1 LILDVEYPQNVACGS
16 NSEVELAGADFR
28 FTPESRHPAGGLG
41 CPFCAISRLM
51 QRSKEG
57 ALFDHLVGPRKKR
70 GRDIKPKRFR
80 SL

>member
-1 LILDVEYPQNVACGS
+1 
-16 NSEVELAGADFR
+16 
-28 FTPESRHPAGGLG
+28 
-41 CPFCAISRLM
+41 M

>member
-1 LILDVEYPQNVACGS
+1 MPTEYIVP
-16 NSEVELAGADFR
+16 
-28 FTPESRHPAGGLG
+28 
-41 CPFCAISRLM
+41 CPMWVISRLM